1 MEKLS
6 VRQRSVADL
15 AKRVFAFKRTIKQW
29 VYYAGLKYLQKNKL
43 TEPQEAFLADLTD
56 FFVEYIDEIEK
67 DKDFLKKADLDPIK
81 LPIR

>member
-15 AKRVFAFKRTIKQW
+15 AKRVLVFKRTIKQW

-43 TEPQEAFLADLTD
+43 TEPQEAFLADITD

-67 DKDFLKKADLDPIK
+67 DKDFLKKMDIGAVS
-81 LPIR
+81 LPIL